1 MVYYNIVDVHK
12 SYEGSETVKRNNT
25 ASEDMILDVEN
36 FKKQGISDFICSTFT
51 SKKRY
56 APVMKHTAQGI
67 SSYANAMYR
76 KYGDD
81 VTVEVGYFDNDLNY
95 HKYVT
100 YHA

>member
-1 MVYYNIVDVHK
+1 MEYMENNLK
-12 SYEGSETVKRNNT
+12 LYEGSDNVKRSNT
-25 ASEDMILDVEN
+25 ASEDMIL
-36 FKKQGISDFICSTFT
+36 G
-51 SKKRY
+51 Y

>member
-1 MVYYNIVDVHK
+1 M
-12 SYEGSETVKRNNT
+12 KRRNS
-25 ASEDMILDVEN
+25 ASDDMIEDIKA
-36 FKKQGISDFICSTFT
+36 FKAQGITDFICNTFT
-51 SKKRY
+51 SQKHY

-81 VTVEVGYFDNDLNY
+81 VTVEVGYFDSDMNY
-95 HKYVT
+95 HKYTT

>member
-1 MVYYNIVDVHK
+1 M
-12 SYEGSETVKRNNT
+12 KRNNT
-25 ASEDMILDVEN
+25 ASEDMILDLEN
-36 FKKQGISDFICSTFT
+36 FKKQGITDFICNTFT

-56 APVMKHTAQGI
+56 TPVMKHTAQGI